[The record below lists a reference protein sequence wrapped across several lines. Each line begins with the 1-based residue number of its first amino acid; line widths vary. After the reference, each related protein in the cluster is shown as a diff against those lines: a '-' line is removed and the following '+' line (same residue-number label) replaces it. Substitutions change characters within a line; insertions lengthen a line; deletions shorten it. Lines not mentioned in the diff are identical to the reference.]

1 MQQDSGI
8 PNCYRRIQ
16 SPSGIFL
23 DSGNWGRY
31 DFRTNRP
38 VGCRRISA
46 GKYVN
51 PQQARASFLPLCNER
66 STLVA
71 TIFYERDANPDA
83 LKGKTIAILGYGSQ
97 GHAQAQNLRD
107 SGYKVIVGLEPA
119 RGSAQQ
125 ARADGMVVVAPDEAA
140 KRADWI
146 HVLTPDETQAA
157 VYEQYI
163 KPYLH
168 PGKVLGFSHGF
179 SIHFKTIVPPDDV
192 DVVMIAPKSPGHLLR
207 RVYSEGRGVPS
218 LIAIQQDASKRAH
231 EYALAYAHGIGST
244 RAGVLQT
251 TFKEETESDLF
262 GEQAV
267 LCGGL
272 TSLIKKGFETLVEA
286 GYAPEIAYFECLHEM
301 KLIVDLIYEG
311 GLGRMRYS
319 ISNTA
324 EYGDLT
330 RGEKVVGDE
339 TRAAMKRTLAD
350 IQSGKFA
357 KEWIEENK
365 NGGKHFAALREKEKQ
380 HPIEIV
386 GAELRGM
393 MSWLPKDGKKPAE
406 TPKEPTKQVVNA

>member
-1 MQQDSGI
+1 M
-8 PNCYRRIQ
+8 
-16 SPSGIFL
+16 
-23 DSGNWGRY
+23 
-31 DFRTNRP
+31 
-38 VGCRRISA
+38 
-46 GKYVN
+46 
-51 PQQARASFLPLCNER
+51 
-66 STLVA
+66 A

-83 LKGKTIAILGYGSQ
+83 LKGKTIAIIGYGSQ

-107 SGYKVIVGLEPA
+107 SGYKVIVGLEPT
-119 RGSAQQ
+119 RSSAQQ

-146 HVLTPDETQAA
+146 HILTPDETQSA
-157 VYEQYI
+157 VYDQHV

-168 PGKVLGFSHGF
+168 PGKILGFSHGF

-192 DVVMIAPKSPGHLLR
+192 DVVMIAPKSPGHLVR
-207 RVYSEGRGVPS
+207 RVYTEGRGVPS

-231 EYALAYAHGIGST
+231 EYALAYAYGIGSA

-286 GYAPEIAYFECLHEM
+286 GYAPEIAYFECLHEV

-311 GLGRMRYS
+311 GLARMRYS

-330 RGEKVVGDE
+330 RGERVVGDE
-339 TRAAMKRTLAD
+339 TRTAMKKILAD
-350 IQSGKFA
+350 IQSGEFA
-357 KEWIEENK
+357 REWIAENK
-365 NGGKHFAALREKEKQ
+365 SGGAKFNALREKENK

-386 GAELRGM
+386 GAQLRGM
-393 MSWLPKDGKKPAE
+393 MSWLPKEGKKTGE
-406 TPKEPTKQVVNA
+406 SQKEAPKQVVNA

>member
-1 MQQDSGI
+1 M
-8 PNCYRRIQ
+8 
-16 SPSGIFL
+16 
-23 DSGNWGRY
+23 
-31 DFRTNRP
+31 
-38 VGCRRISA
+38 
-46 GKYVN
+46 
-51 PQQARASFLPLCNER
+51 
-66 STLVA
+66 A
-71 TIFYERDANPDA
+71 TIFYERDAKPET

-107 SGYKVIVGLEPA
+107 SGYKVIVGLEPTRA
-119 RGSAQQ
+119 SAQQ

-157 VYEQYI
+157 MYEQYV

-168 PGKVLGFSHGF
+168 PGKILGFSHGF

-231 EYALAYAHGIGST
+231 EYALAYAYGIGST

-272 TSLIKKGFETLVEA
+272 TSLIKKGFETLVDA
-286 GYAPEIAYFECLHEM
+286 GYAPEIAYFECLHEV

-311 GLGRMRYS
+311 GLGRMRHS

-330 RGEKVVGDE
+330 RGEQVVGDA
-339 TRAAMKRTLAD
+339 TRAAMKKTLAD
-350 IQSGKFA
+350 IQSGEFA
-357 KEWIEENK
+357 REWIAENK
-365 NGGKHFAALREKEKQ
+365 NGCRNFNALREKEKK

-393 MSWLPKDGKKPAE
+393 MSWLPKEGKKPADA
-406 TPKEPTKQVVNA
+406 PKEPKQVVNA

>member
-1 MQQDSGI
+1 
-8 PNCYRRIQ
+8 
-16 SPSGIFL
+16 
-23 DSGNWGRY
+23 
-31 DFRTNRP
+31 
-38 VGCRRISA
+38 
-46 GKYVN
+46 
-51 PQQARASFLPLCNER
+51 
-66 STLVA
+66 VA
-71 TIFYERDANPDA
+71 TIFYERDANPNA
-83 LKGKTIAILGYGSQ
+83 LKNKTIAILGYGSQ

-107 SGYKVIVGLEPA
+107 SGYKVIVGLEPT
-119 RGSAQQ
+119 RQSAQQ
-125 ARADGMVVVAPDEAA
+125 ARADGMVVAAPDEAA

-157 VYEQYI
+157 VYDQYI

-168 PGKVLGFSHGF
+168 PGKVLGVSHGF

-218 LIAIQQDASKRAH
+218 LIAVQQDATGKAH
-231 EYALAYAHGIGST
+231 ELALAYAHGIGST

-272 TSLIKKGFETLVEA
+272 TSLIKKGFETLVAA
-286 GYAPEIAYFECLHEM
+286 GYAPEIAYFECLHEV

-311 GLGRMRYS
+311 GLARMRYS

-330 RGEKVVGDE
+330 RGERVVGDE
-339 TRAAMKRTLAD
+339 TRAAMKKILAD
-350 IQSGKFA
+350 IQSGEFA
-357 KEWIEENK
+357 REWIAENK
-365 NGGKHFAALREKEKQ
+365 NGGKNFNALREKEKQ

-393 MSWLPKDGKKPAE
+393 MSWLPGEKKQAQAKSE
-406 TPKEPTKQVVNA
+406 TPKQVVNA